1 MYEAMVALH
10 FDKFGAFSQ
19 ATSSIILRDHC
30 VARDTCQVG
39 GHGANM
45 SAHAHYTCHAPAC
58 NL

>member
-1 MYEAMVALH
+1 MVAAH
-10 FDKFGAFSQ
+10 FDKFESFSQ
-19 ATSSIILRDHC
+19 ATSSITLQEHG
-30 VARDTCQVG
+30 VTRDTCQVG